1 MRQLYRGRV
10 YELIAMMPTENS
22 TPIFQYF
29 NNEIQSL
36 MNNRQVL
43 RAFEV
48 GEMAVI
54 RMKSN
59 DQLIVLR

>member
-1 MRQLYRGRV
+1 
-10 YELIAMMPTENS
+10 MMPTENS

-43 RAFEV
+43 RAFVV

-59 DQLIVLR
+59 GQLIVLR